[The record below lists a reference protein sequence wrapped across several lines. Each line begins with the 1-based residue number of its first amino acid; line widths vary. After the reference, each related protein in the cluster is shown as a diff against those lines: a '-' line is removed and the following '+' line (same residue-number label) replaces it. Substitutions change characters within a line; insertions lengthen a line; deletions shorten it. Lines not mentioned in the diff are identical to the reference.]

1 MFFTDA
7 IVQPPHLKTNKSK
20 NGDFDS
26 SSNVATLESFADNST
41 NSSPAIPLTTPM
53 ASPEIINQLLQS
65 DIEAQE
71 HTTSVS
77 AASSKKLASAIR
89 TRLAESQLLS
99 PSSPVL
105 SPQHFSLQQNCS
117 HSSPRPEPESHEGS
131 MCASSDP
138 SYVQDNTGHYGAQS
152 RAVEDESQENMLDSA
167 AETPF
172 DSETRRCTLQG
183 SATSANGSKVSWVYQ
198 GTVNSRKLP
207 EGKGTRSFS
216 NGEVYEGMWRAGV
229 QHGAGHTLHAD
240 GAV

>member
-1 MFFTDA
+1 MLACLFSLMFFTDA
-7 IVQPPHLKTNKSK
+7 TVQPPQP
-20 NGDFDS
+20 
-26 SSNVATLESFADNST
+26 FADNST

-71 HTTSVS
+71 HTTSAS

-89 TRLAESQLLS
+89 TRLAESRLLS

-105 SPQHFSLQQNCS
+105 SPQSFSLQQSCS

-138 SYVQDNTGHYGAQS
+138 SYVQENTGDYGAQS
-152 RAVEDESQENMLDSA
+152 RAVKDESENMLDSA
-167 AETPF
+167 AESPL